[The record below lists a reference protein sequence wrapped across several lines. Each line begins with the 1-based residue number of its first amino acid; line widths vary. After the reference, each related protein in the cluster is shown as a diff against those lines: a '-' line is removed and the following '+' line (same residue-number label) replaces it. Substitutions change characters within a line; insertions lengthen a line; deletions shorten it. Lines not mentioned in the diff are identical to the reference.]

1 MQNIVGCT
9 PFEKRID
16 VGDSKWNG
24 DRMPRNA
31 VSSDFLEGEQI
42 KRVAGMLSFPLRRNL
57 FN

>member
-9 PFEKRID
+9 LFEKRID

-24 DRMPRNA
+24 DPMPRNA

-42 KRVAGMLSFPLRRNL
+42 KRVAERLCFLLRRNL